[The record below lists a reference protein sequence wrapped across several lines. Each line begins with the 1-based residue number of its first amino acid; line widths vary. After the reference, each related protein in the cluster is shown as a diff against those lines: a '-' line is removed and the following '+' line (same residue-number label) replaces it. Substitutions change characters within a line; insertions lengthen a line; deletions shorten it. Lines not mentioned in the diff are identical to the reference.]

1 LQDNLRESQSEIL
14 KANTNGYQRRIEKI
28 VQFRKS
34 VNQNLESVTKLYAEA
49 ELELE
54 ELVKY
59 SKNTQKE
66 LRCQAFLNNY
76 AEMKQMLSFKRD
88 QIDNMLA
95 DEEEQWERE
104 KKRAPYKRVET
115 LQKIMDYVS
124 NFQVDLEWYSKASL
138 LEVHGARLAKLD

>member
-59 SKNTQKE
+59 SKNTQKK
-66 LRCQAFLNNY
+66 LAQQVFLKNY
-76 AEMKQMLSFKRD
+76 GDVKDMLTLKRD
-88 QIDNMLA
+88 KIDALLA
-95 DEEEQWERE
+95 GEE
-104 KKRAPYKRVET
+104 KKW
-115 LQKIMDYVS
+115 
-124 NFQVDLEWYSKASL
+124 NEW
-138 LEVHGARLAKLD
+138 RD